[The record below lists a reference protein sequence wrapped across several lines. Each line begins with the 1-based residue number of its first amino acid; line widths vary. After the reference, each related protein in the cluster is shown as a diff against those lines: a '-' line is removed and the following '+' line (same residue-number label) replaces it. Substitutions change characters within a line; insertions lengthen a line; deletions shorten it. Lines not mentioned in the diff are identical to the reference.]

1 MLWEYLWGFLFLLKY
16 KIMKDN
22 NNVMLDAL
30 DLPGDLKKLDNDQ
43 RRQLCGEI
51 RKILV
56 ETVSKNGGHLASN
69 LGVVELTMAI
79 HRNFNSPDDKI
90 IWDVGHQSYTHKIL
104 TGRLDRFSTL
114 RKENG
119 ISGFTK
125 PEESEHDS
133 FISGHSSTSI
143 SAAYGIAKAMKL
155 DGKND
160 NYVVAVTGDG
170 AMTGGMIY
178 EGLNNAGKSDA
189 NLIVIVNHNDM
200 SISKN
205 VGALAKY
212 LLSIR
217 TKQKY
222 VRTKKA
228 VEKALSYTPI
238 VGKPIAKILKSSKDT
253 VKSTVYRNANNGNT
267 TIFEDLGFVYLGPV
281 DGHDI
286 DALDEALLTAKSYH
300 SPVVVHVNTVKGKG
314 YEPAEKNPGEFHGIS
329 KFDILTGNPEI
340 SSDDCY
346 STVFGRELLRL
357 AKEDERI
364 CAVTAAMKYG
374 TGLQYFSSE
383 LKDRFFD
390 AGIAEQ
396 HAVTFCAGLAS
407 AGKLPV
413 FAVYSSFLQRATDQM
428 IHDVSIG
435 KNHVVI
441 GIDRSGIVGEDGET
455 HQGIFDVPIV
465 TGIPGAVVYSPSC
478 YEELKMCLN
487 DALYKNDGLVCVR
500 YPRGND
506 CTSFDKSSLNTT
518 YTLTVKRNS
527 SVLLVTYGRIY
538 DELYKAFILL
548 NDDSISC
555 DLLKLTRIFPLDAD
569 MVKIAAGYENIVF
582 FEESGISGGIAEH
595 LSRALLEN
603 GFNGRF
609 YAKGV
614 TGFVKQAA
622 VKSVLERLDFECG
635 SIVKYIR
642 GIMEGKL

>member
-1 MLWEYLWGFLFLLKY
+1 
-16 KIMKDN
+16 MKDN
-22 NNVMLDAL
+22 NEVMLDAL
-30 DLPGDLKKLDNDQ
+30 ELPEDLKKLDSSQ
-43 RRQLCGEI
+43 CRQLCREI

-79 HRNFNSPDDKI
+79 HRAFNSPEDKI
-90 IWDVGHQSYTHKIL
+90 VWDVGHQAYTHKLL
-104 TGRLDRFSTL
+104 TGRLERFDTI

-119 ISGFTK
+119 LSGFAK
-125 PEESEHDS
+125 PSESEHDA

-155 DGKND
+155 DGKD

-222 VRTKKA
+222 VQTKRA
-228 VEKALSYTPI
+228 VEKALSNTPV

-253 VKSTVYRNANNGNT
+253 VKSTVYRNANNANT
-267 TIFEDLGFVYLGPV
+267 TIFEDLGFIYLGPV
-281 DGHDI
+281 DGHDL
-286 DALDEALLTAKSYH
+286 DALDEALKTAKTYH
-300 SPVVVHVNTVKGKG
+300 QPVVVHVNTIKGKG

-329 KFDILTGNPEI
+329 KFDIMTGNPEI

-374 TGLQYFSSE
+374 TGLQFFSGE
-383 LKDRFFD
+383 LKNRFFD

-396 HAVTFCAGLAS
+396 HAMTFCAGLAS

-413 FAVYSSFLQRATDQM
+413 FAVYSSFLQRAVDQM
-428 IHDVSIG
+428 IHDVAIG
-435 KNHVVI
+435 GNHVVV
-441 GIDRSGIVGEDGET
+441 GIDRAGIVGEDGET

-465 TGIPGAVVYSPSC
+465 TGIPGAIVYSPSC

-500 YPRGND
+500 YPKGND
-506 CTSFDKSSLNTT
+506 CTSFDKSSLNTS
-518 YTLTVKRNS
+518 YTLTSKS
-527 SVLLVTYGRIY
+527 SSSILLVTYGRIY
-538 DELYKAFILL
+538 DELYKAFGLL
-548 NDDSISC
+548 NNDGISC
-555 DLLKLTRIFPLDAD
+555 DILKLTKIFPLDKD
-569 MVKIAAGYENIVF
+569 IVKTAAGYKKIIF
-582 FEESGISGGIAEH
+582 FEEGGVRGGIAEH
-595 LSRALLEN
+595 FSEEVLEQ
-603 GFNGRF
+603 GFEGRF
-609 YAKGV
+609 YVRGI
-614 TGFVKQAA
+614 TGFVKQAS
-622 VKSVLERLDFECG
+622 VKSALEQLGFDCDSMTEF
-635 SIVKYIR
+635 IR
-642 GIMEGKL
+642 RVTEG